1 MAKKKYKNLGWTE
14 ERRRTHGQKISAAA
28 ARKRAA
34 KAAAARVEELEPPGF
49 FSKIIKFVPGC
60 WARLRVIRATGARLP

>member
-34 KAAAARVEELEPPGF
+34 KAAAANVEELEQPSKGSGNLLIQARPF
-49 FSKIIKFVPGC
+49 LSKIIKFV
-60 WARLRVIRATGARLP
+60 TG

>member
-34 KAAAARVEELEPPGF
+34 KAAAANVEELEQPSKGSGNLLIHTRPF
-49 FSKIIKFVPGC
+49 LSKIIKFV
-60 WARLRVIRATGARLP
+60 TG